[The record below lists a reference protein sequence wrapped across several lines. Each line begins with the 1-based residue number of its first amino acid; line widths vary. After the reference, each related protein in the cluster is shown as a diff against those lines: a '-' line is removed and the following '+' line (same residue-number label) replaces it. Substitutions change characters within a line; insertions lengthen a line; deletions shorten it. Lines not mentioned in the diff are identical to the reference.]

1 MICRCWIPTLLSRV
15 HIVTAP
21 CRRTGTILEVVL
33 AGDWMGQ
40 GHFRSSPPYPTH
52 QFWVLLGQGRPSMSY
67 LIIVMPSTL
76 VMVKTLGPRLLWF
89 WPCYHI
95 LGLTGLWI
103 RVWEMLFLGTLHG
116 WREARKLPVCMTSPK
131 KLLGWGRNL
140 VEIRS
145 QFSIWLISV
154 LGVMIFTFI
163 NIWIHDACKSCPR
176 SLVILR
182 ANAFPDTLGNKAFET
197 KLILTWLEED
207 ILLHGSQAGN
217 LENSI

>member
-1 MICRCWIPTLLSRV
+1 LPIYVNLSAHYVHVYVYVCIYACLTYMICRCWIPTLLSRV

-76 VMVKTLGPRLLWF
+76 VMVKTLGPQLLWF

-131 KLLGWGRNL
+131 NFWDG
-140 VEIRS
+140 VE
-145 QFSIWLISV
+145 
-154 LGVMIFTFI
+154 
-163 NIWIHDACKSCPR
+163 
-176 SLVILR
+176 
-182 ANAFPDTLGNKAFET
+182 
-197 KLILTWLEED
+197 TWLKSD
-207 ILLHGSQAGN
+207 HSFPYDWFQCWVLWFLHS
-217 LENSI
+217 SIYGYMMHASLAPEAWSY